1 MKRISIII
9 ISIFV
14 MSALFSSC
22 SEKDAAVITTQKQ
35 STSSVSE
42 TISAKPKSTTDNHVE
57 TKPKTT
63 ATTSTTAV
71 SKAVTTHN
79 SPSTTKRHTT
89 TTQKSQSKARSTS
102 ERKTTS
108 PKSHCT
114 NNNNHSIACGN
125 IGKWFNSRDE
135 LKNYVDTVISG
146 WKKKLQ
152 NGEITLEEYN
162 KNAPG
167 GYEAWSCSYCGKWT
181 GNFKYR

>member
-9 ISIFV
+9 FSIFV

-42 TISAKPKSTTDNHVE
+42 TISAKPNSTTDNHVE

-79 SPSTTKRHTT
+79 SPSTTKKHTT
-89 TTQKSQSKARSTS
+89 TTQKSQSKQEAHLKEKQPHLNLIVLITIITVLLVVTWEDGLAVEAMS
-102 ERKTTS
+102 K
-108 PKSHCT
+108 
-114 NNNNHSIACGN
+114 N
-125 IGKWFNSRDE
+125 IGNRLMQSIFLNM
-135 LKNYVDTVISG
+135 
-146 WKKKLQ
+146 KKEK
-152 NGEITLEEYN
+152 
-162 KNAPG
+162 
-167 GYEAWSCSYCGKWT
+167 
-181 GNFKYR
+181 

>member
-9 ISIFV
+9 ISILV

-71 SKAVTTHN
+71 SKAVTTHI
-79 SPSTTKRHTT
+79 SPSTTKKHTT

-102 ERKTTS
+102 ERKQPHLNLIVLITIITVLLVVIWEDGLAVEVMS
-108 PKSHCT
+108 K
-114 NNNNHSIACGN
+114 N
-125 IGKWFNSRDE
+125 IGNRLMQSIFLNM
-135 LKNYVDTVISG
+135 
-146 WKKKLQ
+146 KKEK
-152 NGEITLEEYN
+152 
-162 KNAPG
+162 
-167 GYEAWSCSYCGKWT
+167 
-181 GNFKYR
+181 

>member
-9 ISIFV
+9 FSIFV

-42 TISAKPKSTTDNHVE
+42 TISAKPKSTTNNHVE

-125 IGKWFNSRDE
+125 MGRWFSSRSDVE
-135 LKNYVDTVISG
+135 KYWEQVDAKYFSQYE
-146 WKKKLQ
+146 K
-152 NGEITLEEYN
+152 GEITWDEYVS
-162 KNAPG
+162 KSPV

-181 GNFKYR
+181 GNFTY

>member
-9 ISIFV
+9 FSIFV

-42 TISAKPKSTTDNHVE
+42 TISAKPKSTTNNHVE

-71 SKAVTTHN
+71 SKAVTTYN

-89 TTQKSQSKARSTS
+89 TTQKSQSKARTTS

-125 IGKWFNSRDE
+125 MGRWFSSR
-135 LKNYVDTVISG
+135 NAVDKYFSSICDKYGSMLESG
-146 WKKKLQ
+146 EMTW
-152 NGEITLEEYN
+152 EEYT
-162 KNAPG
+162 KKCPS
-167 GYEAWSCSYCGKWT
+167 GYESWSCSYCGKWT
-181 GNFKYR
+181 GNFTY